1 MKKDSFDK
9 TISFLFFLTALF
21 LILSV
26 FFFYGLRNVP
36 EVSMMDRPYDE
47 SVLDMVRTVKSIE
60 ANINEN
66 AFDGTNLRMNI
77 PEMFSAMNI
86 TSVSTKSGKGRI
98 IIGDLR
104 GLVRMN
110 DIQEL
115 MKQFERKNMSVNS
128 MKLSSR
134 LNFNPSGTSELSDV
148 VFDVSLSISF
158 IKR

>member
-1 MKKDSFDK
+1 
-9 TISFLFFLTALF
+9 
-21 LILSV
+21 
-26 FFFYGLRNVP
+26 
-36 EVSMMDRPYDE
+36 MMDRPYDE

-98 IIGDLR
+98 IIGDLK